1 MKRLETTTK
10 RIKSEYPTS
19 ENRAKLGRTHP
30 MVMRVLN
37 LRKSTKRIKYDRIQ
51 LVVAKGQKEVLQ
63 SIAKEQGVSLNGY
76 TKQALQAKI
85 KADTGKDIEL

>member
-1 MKRLETTTK
+1 MSRGDLMAISEAQKRAV
-10 RIKSEYPTS
+10 
-19 ENRAKLGRTHP
+19 AKY
-30 MVMRVLN
+30 N
-37 LRKSTKRIKYDRIQ
+37 AKAYDRIE
-51 LVVAKGQKEVLQ
+51 LKVLKGQKEVLQ

>member
-1 MKRLETTTK
+1 MAETKGNSQT
-10 RIKSEYPTS
+10 
-19 ENRAKLGRTHP
+19 RAK
-30 MVMRVLN
+30 N
-37 LRKSTKRIKYDRIQ
+37 KYNSKNYDSLRI
-51 LVVAKGQKEVLQ
+51 VVAKGQKEVLQ

>member
-1 MKRLETTTK
+1 MNISRDVEDAVPYDISHTFRLVVGAAT
-10 RIKSEYPTS
+10 PTS
-19 ENRAKLGRTHP
+19 HKH
-30 MVMRVLN
+30 
-37 LRKSTKRIKYDRIQ
+37 KIK
-51 LVVAKGQKEVLQ
+51 Q

>member
-1 MKRLETTTK
+1 MAISEAQKRAV
-10 RIKSEYPTS
+10 
-19 ENRAKLGRTHP
+19 AKY
-30 MVMRVLN
+30 N
-37 LRKSTKRIKYDRIQ
+37 AKAYDRIE
-51 LVVAKGQKEVLQ
+51 LKVLKGQKEVLQ